1 MRNERQ
7 ANIAIARQVES
18 KDKKAERIM
27 SMKQPFAFRLAALN
41 ASDSN
46 PGKVW

>member
-7 ANIAIARQVES
+7 AHIALAKQAES
-18 KDKKAERIM
+18 KYDKADRIM
-27 SMKQPFAFRLAALN
+27 RMPQPFAFRLAALN

-46 PGKVW
+46 KGKVW

>member
-7 ANIAIARQVES
+7 AYQALARQSES
-18 KDKKAERIM
+18 KYDKAQRIM
-27 SMKQPFAFRLAALN
+27 QMPQPFAFRLAALN

-46 PGKVW
+46 PGRVW

>member
-7 ANIAIARQVES
+7 ANIALAKQVES
-18 KDKKAERIM
+18 KYDKAQRIM
-27 SMKQPFAFRLAALN
+27 QTPQPFAFRLAALN